1 VSDDDELPQPLA
13 RLWGP
18 EARSAREPRLS
29 LTLDRI
35 LEAAI
40 ELADGDGLD
49 AVTMAR
55 VAKRL
60 GFTTMSLYRY
70 VDSKDE
76 LLVLML
82 NHVLTPPPALDA
94 PSDGWRHGLER
105 WCWEMR
111 LGLRRHPWVERV
123 PVGGLMGTPSQL
135 TWMDRGLGAMA
146 DTGLGEQ
153 EKAEILLLLNGYVY
167 WEARLSADLAEAER
181 DAGGSSPDQFAALL
195 DRVVTADR
203 YPAIKRALD
212 AGIFEDGVGDDRD
225 TDFAF
230 GLARVLDG
238 IERLIAERSGSVGE

>member
-1 VSDDDELPQPLA
+1 MTEPDELPAPIA
-13 RLWGP
+13 RLWQP
-18 EARSAREPRLS
+18 DTRTAREPRLS
-29 LTLDRI
+29 LSLDRI

-40 ELADGDGLD
+40 ELADSDGLD

-60 GFTTMSLYRY
+60 GFTTMSLYRH

-82 NHVLTPPPALDA
+82 NQVLTPPAALDE
-94 PSDGWRHGLER
+94 PSDGWRQALER

-123 PVGGLMGTPSQL
+123 PVSGLMGTPSQL

-167 WEARLSADLAEAER
+167 WEARLSADLAEAQRE
-181 DAGGSSPDQFAALL
+181 AAESAAEHFGALL
-195 DRVVTADR
+195 ERVVTAAR

-212 AGIFEDGVGDDRD
+212 AGIFEDSLGDDRD
-225 TDFAF
+225 ADFAF

-238 IERLIAERSGSVGE
+238 VERLITQRSAQ